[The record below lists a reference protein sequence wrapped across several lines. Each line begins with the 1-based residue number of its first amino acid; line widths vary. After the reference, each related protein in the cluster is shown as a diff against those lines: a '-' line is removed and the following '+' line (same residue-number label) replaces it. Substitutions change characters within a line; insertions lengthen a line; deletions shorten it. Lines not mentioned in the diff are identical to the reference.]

1 MAKTSKKQTNTGGSD
16 LESVSE
22 RVAKRIRPAS
32 QLPQHARFL
41 FYGRSGVGKTR
52 LAASAPDVLLIDI
65 NEQGTTSV
73 RRDYDPQVYP
83 VETWTE
89 LQDVYWYLASGD
101 HPYKSVALDGATAMQ
116 NLCMKFILGD
126 EASRDASRDPDM
138 PTRQAWGKLGE
149 LMKTQIVNYRN
160 LPMNVIFTALQRSR
174 VSGDG
179 AADEEEM
186 TIGPACSPS
195 VAGTLEAAVDIIG
208 YLVTRE
214 VILKKKETG
223 KTRRVVRRKLMVGPS
238 ERFVTKDRTG
248 RLPNDITDPDLEAM
262 IKLIFSDE

>member
-1 MAKTSKKQTNTGGSD
+1 MTKNKTSKPQTKV
-16 LESVSE
+16 ESVGD
-22 RVAKRIRPAS
+22 RVARRIKPAS
-32 QLPQHARFL
+32 ELPQYARFL
-41 FYGRSGVGKTR
+41 IYGRSGVGKTR

-65 NEQGTTSV
+65 NDQGTTSV
-73 RRDYDPQVYP
+73 RRDHDPDVYA
-83 VETWTE
+83 VEMWSE
-89 LQDVYWYLASGD
+89 LQDVFWYLSAGD

-160 LPMNVIFTALQRSR
+160 LPMDVIFTALQRSR

-179 AADEEEM
+179 AEDEEGM